1 MLRFY
6 NSAHEDITNQPS
18 QYCGS
23 PACLGEP
30 WCSAWGICKANLTM
44 ETPEEASFASED
56 DVYSPLFAALSQ
68 QLDSS
73 SPTEPALPTFVEC
86 EPSHPISS
94 SPPAKKRRLFAPI
107 WTDKDVKEARASSV
121 PKKTLE
127 DTKYCLGLF
136 QTWTE
141 YRNSEN
147 GDNIGPIEELS
158 MEELQHWL
166 SRFVLEVSI

>member
-107 WTDKDVKEARASSV
+107 GQTRTLKRQGPVVS
-121 PKKTLE
+121 PKKHWKIQSTVWACS
-127 DTKYCLGLF
+127 KPG
-136 QTWTE
+136 QNTE
-141 YRNSEN
+141 IVRMGTILVQLKSSAWRNF
-147 GDNIGPIEELS
+147 NIGRVDLY
-158 MEELQHWL
+158 
-166 SRFVLEVSI
+166 